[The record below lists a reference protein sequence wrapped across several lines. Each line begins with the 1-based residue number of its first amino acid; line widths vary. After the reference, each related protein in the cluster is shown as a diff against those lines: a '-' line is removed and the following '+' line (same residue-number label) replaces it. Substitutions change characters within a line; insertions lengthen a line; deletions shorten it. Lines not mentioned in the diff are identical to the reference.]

1 MKFND
6 LSIKKKFFL
15 ILLVFIILPFCCI
28 SFWLYNM
35 ITSSW
40 LQKEYESQYNQLSVV
55 SKAAEIQLKEYER
68 IIGTIY
74 NDEDILKNLN
84 KDQKIPIDYVE
95 ITEFLRNLLKSA
107 DHIDGAY
114 FFAANGETYFQDSY
128 SGASYIDIYRSHP
141 EWMEKI
147 DELDGRL
154 GWISTFQVKPKGSS
168 KEEMSY
174 ISCAMLV
181 KDISHNWANRGE
193 FILNINIDLFDELF
207 EKLEVKD
214 QSTLLIA
221 DNMGNIIWSNDA
233 SLADSLDAKI
243 LSDILK
249 SDESYTEQN
258 YRDDHYIVVKQAS
271 GYNDWNY
278 ISMIKKDEVLKTREW
293 VVSVVAAQILL
304 VLLFC
309 VFGAAAIQ
317 VYIIKP
323 IQKMVVVMNTPDP
336 DFMKNKLYIDQKDE
350 VGSLYRSFN
359 DMNGR
364 ILNLI
369 EKNNEA
375 NKKEKEY
382 HIQALNAQINPHFM
396 YNTLDT
402 INWMAKDLKAK
413 DISKMIT
420 SLSRILRYSIS
431 KKEDIVTLEEEINCI
446 KNYLNIYEERYEKAF
461 TSEFRIDAE
470 ILEYKTFKMLL
481 QPLVE
486 NCLTH
491 GFSRQMKGGHILI
504 TGEKEG
510 EDAVLRIR
518 DNGEGMT
525 RERIFYVLS
534 QDSDRIGLSNINQ
547 RLKLLYGEKYG
558 LVIESTPGEGTM
570 IIIHFP
576 PGACLKTTGKD

>member
-1 MKFND
+1 M
-6 LSIKKKFFL
+6 
-15 ILLVFIILPFCCI
+15 
-28 SFWLYNM
+28 
-35 ITSSW
+35 
-40 LQKEYESQYNQLSVV
+40 Q
-55 SKAAEIQLKEYER
+55 
-68 IIGTIY
+68 
-74 NDEDILKNLN
+74 
-84 KDQKIPIDYVE
+84 
-95 ITEFLRNLLKSA
+95 
-107 DHIDGAY
+107 
-114 FFAANGETYFQDSY
+114 
-128 SGASYIDIYRSHP
+128 
-141 EWMEKI
+141 KI
-147 DELDGRL
+147 DELDGSL
-154 GWISTFQVKPKGSS
+154 GWISTFQVKPKGST

-181 KDISHNWANRGE
+181 KDISHNWAKRGE
-193 FILNINIDLFDELF
+193 FILNINIDLFEDLF

-214 QSTLLIA
+214 KSTLLIA
-221 DNMGNIIWSNDA
+221 DDIGNIIWSNDA
-233 SLADSLDAKI
+233 SLDESLDKSV

-249 SDESYTEQN
+249 SEDSYTEQN
-258 YRDDHYIVVKQAS
+258 YRNNPYIVVKQAS
-271 GYNDWNY
+271 AYNDWNY

-309 VFGAAAIQ
+309 VFGAVAIQ

-359 DMNGR
+359 DMNSR

-461 TSEFRIDAE
+461 TSEFQIDAD

-486 NCLTH
+486 NSLTH
-491 GFSRQMKGGHILI
+491 GFSRQMKGGHIQI
-504 TGEKEG
+504 IGKKEG
-510 EDAVLRIR
+510 EDAVLRII
-518 DNGEGMT
+518 DNGSGMT
-525 RERIFYVLS
+525 RERILYVLS

-558 LVIESTPGEGTM
+558 LIIESTPEEGTE

-576 PGACLKTTGKD
+576 PKAKEM